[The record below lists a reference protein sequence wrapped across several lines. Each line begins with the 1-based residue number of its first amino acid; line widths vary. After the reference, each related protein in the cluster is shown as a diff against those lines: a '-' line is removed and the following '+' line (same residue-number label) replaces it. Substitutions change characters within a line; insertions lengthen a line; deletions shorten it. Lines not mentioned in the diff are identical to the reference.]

1 MVRNIRRGLLIAIS
15 LGLCAGSLNSGKLDS
30 RAAEVI
36 YNDANVSIMTAVDK
50 YVAENEDAF
59 EEEYVAYLA
68 AFEEP
73 VIKAAEAE
81 VKAPE
86 VEVAEAPAP
95 AAPQATM
102 EITLV
107 ENKEETTE
115 ETEKEATE
123 ETSEE
128 ALEQAEEETTE
139 AESSSDDEG
148 LVDAPQFDFSGKA
161 VVTAGET
168 VNIRS
173 SESLSASRVGTIA
186 DGGIVDVV
194 EYGDEWTHITSGGID
209 GYVKT
214 FALSFGDDARAY
226 AEANLRKVAIVN
238 VGGLRMRAGAGT
250 EYDQLALL
258 SYGESYTV
266 TGSAEG
272 WTQIALDDMTGYLFN
287 EYIIISYDM
296 PTANAVYDEETDTE
310 ENTEDDSDDYSDDYT
325 DDDSDND
332 TDDYDYAGED
342 NEPDYSVESDGG
354 LGTEL
359 VNYALQFVGNPYVWG
374 GTSLTEGCDCSGFTM
389 RVYEHFGISIP
400 RAGGQQ
406 TCGRVVSL
414 AEIQPGDLLFY
425 DHGTGEI
432 QHVALYMGGGQ
443 IVHASNSTTGIIVSS
458 AYYSAPCRAVRVIN

>member
-1 MVRNIRRGLLIAIS
+1 MVKNIRRGLLIAVS
-15 LGLCAGSLNSGKLDS
+15 LGLCAGTVNTGSFGSK
-30 RAAEVI
+30 AAEI
-36 YNDANVSIMTAVDK
+36 LYSDANVSITAAVDK
-50 YVAENEDAF
+50 YVAENENAF
-59 EEEYVAYLA
+59 EEEYEAYLA
-68 AFEEP
+68 AVVEQQA
-73 VIKAAEAE
+73 VA
-81 VKAPE
+81 E
-86 VEVAEAPAP
+86 VEVKQVEAAEEKEEEAP
-95 AAPQATM
+95 QGTM

-107 ENKEETTE
+107 ENKKDDTE
-115 ETEKEATE
+115 EEKSEEKEAEEEADEEDKNSDE

-128 ALEQAEEETTE
+128 ASEDEETSE
-139 AESSSDDEG
+139 DEG

-161 VVTAGET
+161 IVSAGES
-168 VNIRS
+168 VNVRS

-194 EYGDEWTHITSGGID
+194 EYGDEWTHVTSGGID
-209 GYVKT
+209 GYIKT
-214 FALSFGDDARAY
+214 FALSFGEDARAY
-226 AEANLRKVAIVN
+226 AEANLRKVAVVN

-250 EYDQLALL
+250 DYDQLALL

-310 ENTEDDSDDYSDDYT
+310 DDADDYTTDDYSDD
-325 DDDSDND
+325 D
-332 TDDYDYAGED
+332 TDDYDYSGED
-342 NEPDYSVESDGG
+342 SEPDYSVESDGG

-389 RVYEHFGISIP
+389 RVYEHFGITIP

>member
-1 MVRNIRRGLLIAIS
+1 MVKNIRRGLLIAVS
-15 LGLCAGSLNSGKLDS
+15 LGLCAGSVSTGSFSSK
-30 RAAEVI
+30 AAKVF
-36 YNDANVSIMTAVDK
+36 YSDANVSITAAVDK
-50 YVAENEDAF
+50 YVAENENAF
-59 EEEYVAYLA
+59 EEEYEAYLA
-68 AFEEP
+68 TAAEQQ
-73 VIKAAEAE
+73 AEAE
-81 VKAPE
+81 IEVKQ
-86 VEVAEAPAP
+86 VEAAEEMNEAP
-95 AAPQATM
+95 QGTM

-107 ENKEETTE
+107 ENKKDDTE
-115 ETEKEATE
+115 EEK
-123 ETSEE
+123 SEE
-128 ALEQAEEETTE
+128 EKDAQKEYDEEDSEDKKAEDESSNEDASEEE
-139 AESSSDDEG
+139 ASSEDEG

-161 VVTAGET
+161 IVSAGES

-194 EYGDEWTHITSGGID
+194 EYGDEWTHVSSGGID
-209 GYVKT
+209 GYIKT
-214 FALSFGDDARAY
+214 FALSFGEDARAY
-226 AEANLRKVAIVN
+226 AEANLRKVAVVN

-272 WTQIALDDMTGYLFN
+272 WTQIALDDMTGYVFN

-296 PTANAVYDEETDTE
+296 PTANAVYDEDTDT
-310 ENTEDDSDDYSDDYT
+310 DDDADDYT
-325 DDDSDND
+325 TDDNTESN
-332 TDDYDYAGED
+332 DYDYAGED
-342 NEPDYSVESDGG
+342 SEPDYSVESDGG

-389 RVYEHFGISIP
+389 RVYEHFGITIP

>member
-1 MVRNIRRGLLIAIS
+1 MVKNIRRGLLIAMS
-15 LGLCAGSLNSGKLDS
+15 LGLCAGSVNSAKLNS
-30 RAAEVI
+30 RAAEI
-36 YNDANVSIMTAVDK
+36 LYNDANVSITAAVDK

-59 EEEYVAYLA
+59 EVEYEAYLA
-68 AFEEP
+68 AFDEP
-73 VIKAAEAE
+73 VIKEAEIQVREAE
-81 VKAPE
+81 VTE
-86 VEVAEAPAP
+86 QTTEAV
-95 AAPQATM
+95 QGTM
-102 EITLV
+102 EITFV
-107 ENKEETTE
+107 EDKKDTEKETEETTE
-115 ETEKEATE
+115 EAV
-123 ETSEE
+123 
-128 ALEQAEEETTE
+128 AEEEASTE
-139 AESSSDDEG
+139 EASEESETEDVA
-148 LVDAPQFDFSGKA
+148 VDAPVFDFSGKA
-161 VVTAGET
+161 VVSAGET

-186 DGGIVDVV
+186 DGGLVDVI
-194 EYGDEWTHITSGGID
+194 EYGDEWTHVSSGGID

-214 FALSFGDDARAY
+214 FALSFDEDARAY
-226 AEANLRKVAIVN
+226 ADANLRKVAVVN
-238 VGGLRMRAGAGT
+238 ADGLRMRAGAGT

-266 TGSAEG
+266 TGSADG
-272 WTQIALDDMTGYLFN
+272 WTEIALDDMTGYLFN
-287 EYIIISYDM
+287 EYIILSYDM

-310 ENTEDDSDDYSDDYT
+310 DEADDYSSDEVETEEYAADDE
-325 DDDSDND
+325 

-342 NEPDYSVESDGG
+342 SEPEYSVESDGG

-374 GTSLTEGCDCSGFTM
+374 GTSLTDGCDCSGFTM
-389 RVYEHFGISIP
+389 RVYEHFGITIP

-458 AYYSAPCRAVRVIN
+458 AYYSAPCRAVRVLN

>member
-1 MVRNIRRGLLIAIS
+1 MVKNIRRGLLIAVS
-15 LGLCAGSLNSGKLDS
+15 LGLCASSVNSGSFKS
-30 RAAEVI
+30 KAAEVL
-36 YNDANVSIMTAVDK
+36 YSDANVSITAAVDK

-59 EEEYVAYLA
+59 EEEYEAYLA
-68 AFEEP
+68 AIEEQP
-73 VIKAAEAE
+73 VVTEETKAAPEATVEVKEVEKADAAEA
-81 VKAPE
+81 
-86 VEVAEAPAP
+86 
-95 AAPQATM
+95 QM
-102 EITLV
+102 EITFV
-107 ENKEETTE
+107 ENKDKDDKKETDEAEDTEEAKEEAEEEVTEE
-115 ETEKEATE
+115 ETEEA
-123 ETSEE
+123 
-128 ALEQAEEETTE
+128 
-139 AESSSDDEG
+139 SSDDDDD

-161 VVTAGET
+161 VVSAGET

-226 AEANLRKVAIVN
+226 AEANLRKVAVIN

-250 EYDQLALL
+250 EYDELAILE
-258 SYGESYTV
+258 YGESYTV

-296 PTANAVYDEETDTE
+296 PTANAVYDEDTEDEDDYTSDDYDTDDTDDTE
-310 ENTEDDSDDYSDDYT
+310 ETS
-325 DDDSDND
+325 
-332 TDDYDYAGED
+332 DYDYAGED
-342 NEPDYSVESDGG
+342 SEPDYSVESDGG

-359 VNYALQFVGNPYVWG
+359 VNYAPQFVGNPYVWG

-389 RVYEHFGISIP
+389 RVYEHFGITIP